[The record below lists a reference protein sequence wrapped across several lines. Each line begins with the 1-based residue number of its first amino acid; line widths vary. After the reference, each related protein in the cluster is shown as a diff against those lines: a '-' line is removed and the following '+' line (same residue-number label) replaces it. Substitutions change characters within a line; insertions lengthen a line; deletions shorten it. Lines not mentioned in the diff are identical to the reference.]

1 MERYVWEPGN
11 STRYE
16 LRVTR
21 EEGSLFGSSE
31 GGGWLIVGPFP
42 DHLRAMVVTSYSGV
56 HWTYVAQK
64 MGLGEVDASCVTVM
78 IGKITDVDSWP
89 SDDVNMSR
97 YEPFSGA
104 RVRSE

>member
-42 DHLRAMVVTSYSGV
+42 DHLRAMVVTS
-56 HWTYVAQK
+56 
-64 MGLGEVDASCVTVM
+64 
-78 IGKITDVDSWP
+78 
-89 SDDVNMSR
+89 
-97 YEPFSGA
+97 
-104 RVRSE
+104 